1 MHKKALLIDNSLL
14 IFWNK
19 YFLSPPQIINEKGGS
34 ALKNKGA
41 GEMIEETAEN
51 LMKKGVPARTA
62 AYASSMGYLRQ
73 LKKK

>member
-1 MHKKALLIDNSLL
+1 V
-14 IFWNK
+14 
-19 YFLSPPQIINEKGGS
+19 KGGS

>member
-1 MHKKALLIDNSLL
+1 MHGKDTIPS
-14 IFWNK
+14 IPGTWQII
-19 YFLSPPQIINEKGGS
+19 SPTPQIINEKGGS